1 MLDQHPD
8 RRRSAMSGLI
18 AAFLVIASLYFARE
32 VLVPLAL
39 AGLIAFLL
47 APPAT
52 QMERRGVP
60 KTLASLLVAGATF
73 TMVCVLGWFVLG
85 QAYNRR
91 LNSLCT
97 SRTFPKRL
105 RAFIFNPPESS
116 ATHS

>member
-18 AAFLVIASLYFARE
+18 AAFLVIASLSFARE

-52 QMERRGVP
+52 QIERRGVP
-60 KTLASLLVAGATF
+60 KTLASPLVARGHLHDG
-73 TMVCVLGWFVLG
+73 V
-85 QAYNRR
+85 R
-91 LNSLCT
+91 
-97 SRTFPKRL
+97 SRVVRSWAGLQPGG
-105 RAFIFNPPESS
+105 
-116 ATHS
+116 